1 VDGKFMMKTK
11 AAVLYEMGLAS
22 PYETSHPLHSAE
34 LELSDE
40 INTGFDSL
48 AKAEAVRQLIRF

>member
-1 VDGKFMMKTK
+1 MKDTFMKTK

-22 PYETSHPLHSAE
+22 PYATSHPLHIEA

-40 INTGFDSL
+40 MNTGFDRL
-48 AKAEAVRQLIRF
+48 AKAEALRLLIRF